1 VTVPPDPLQLSD
13 LPEPILVV
21 GGYGYRNVGDEAILA
36 GLLTT
41 LGGRQVSVVSRS
53 PAETAA
59 QHGVPAI
66 SLVQAISALR
76 RHRTVLI
83 GGGGLFGRD
92 MGRLGRLLPLFGLLA
107 RALGRRLVVDGVG
120 VDAGITGPNRLLVQS
135 MLRAADRV
143 TVRDE
148 ASARLL
154 RGWGIEPRVAEDLS
168 ARMAP
173 AVARVGRSLLRAA
186 GVDERRPVIGLCLTA
201 VNEALTPAVTAAV
214 ADLMQRHPELQ
225 FCFIPMSQHPFV
237 ERHNDLFLA
246 RSLQAA
252 FPRLKIV
259 EGAAHPA
266 AIRSL
271 FGALDAVVA
280 MRYHAYLFAERA
292 STPLIPIAYA
302 DKSLAWL
309 EERGLQAVEPSG
321 ETLSRALETSLP
333 ARSAAS

>member
-1 VTVPPDPLQLSD
+1 VTLR
-13 LPEPILVV
+13 EPILVV
-21 GGYGYRNVGDEAILA
+21 GGYGYRNIGDEAILA

-41 LGGRQVSVVSRS
+41 LGGRRVTVVSRS

-59 QHGVPAI
+59 EHGVAAI
-66 SLVQAISALR
+66 SLVQAIPALR

-92 MGRLGRLLPLFGLLA
+92 MGRIGRLLPLFGLLA

-120 VDAGITGPNRLLVQS
+120 IDAGMTGPNRFLVAS
-135 MLRAADRV
+135 LLRAADRV

-154 RGWGIEPRVAEDLS
+154 RGWGIEPLVAEDLS
-168 ARMAP
+168 TRMAP
-173 AVARVGRSLLRAA
+173 APARTGRALLRAA

-201 VNEALTPAVTAAV
+201 VNEALTPALMATIP
-214 ADLMQRHPELQ
+214 DLIERHPEWQ
-225 FCFIPMSQHPFV
+225 FCCIPMCQHPFV
-237 ERHNDLFLA
+237 DRHNDLLLA
-246 RSLQAA
+246 RSLQAGN
-252 FPRLKIV
+252 PRLKVV
-259 EGAAHPA
+259 EGAQHPA
-266 AIRSL
+266 AVLAL

-292 STPLIPIAYA
+292 GVPLVPMAYA

-309 EERGLQAVEPSG
+309 HERGLAAVAPTGEALSG
-321 ETLSRALETSLP
+321 ALAASLP
-333 ARSAAS
+333 ARSKAS